1 MKNGSVG
8 ISRIWFWLALS
19 LVVIMI
25 LLMMVQVDRQWTK
38 MSEMTRI
45 LEEQAK
51 DIRSTRSVL
60 RNLEQRIRTAS
71 LTAAPDNTTSNS
83 TAADDKQKDA
93 FERARFAAEQEDYAT
108 GDWLMMA
115 FASNLRTLTPL
126 VSADAYSAEVQQY
139 VLESLLARDPETLE
153 WSGLLAEDWVTS
165 ADGLTITFTLRRDIT
180 FSDGEP
186 LTAKDVEFTFN
197 FIMNEAIAAPRSRA
211 YLSRIE
217 RVTALDDYHVEFVF
231 NEPYFNSLQLAG
243 SLEVLPEHFYGRYL
257 DTPQKFNES
266 RGLLMGSGPY
276 RLRNPEGW
284 TADKGV
290 VELVR
295 NPRYWGPV
303 GGSFERIVWRI
314 IENDS
319 ARLTTF
325 RNGDI
330 DVYSARPREY
340 QSLLNDNG
348 ITERSENFEYMS
360 PTAGYSF
367 IAWNQQRG
375 GKKTVFADKRV
386 RMAMSLLT
394 DVDRVLEEIFLG
406 YGQPAASPF
415 MPGSAQHDEANK
427 AIEYNL
433 EKARELLLEAGFKD
447 SNNDGILETPDGDNF
462 EFSLTFFQDSDDTRR
477 MVLFLRDLYARSGII
492 MKPNPTEWSVMVENI
507 QQKNFDAITLEWT
520 SGVEIDIY
528 QMFHSSQ
535 TVEGGDNFINYR
547 NTELDAVIDAA
558 RAEVDEDARMKLW
571 HQAEKILVDEQPY
584 TFLFRRN
591 TMAFIDRRIHNL
603 EKTSLGLNLM
613 SVPVEIYVPA
623 ELQQRR

>member
-1 MKNGSVG
+1 MKNGNAG
-8 ISRIWFWLALS
+8 ISKLWFWLGLS
-19 LVVIMI
+19 LFVVMFL
-25 LLMMVQVDRQWTK
+25 LLMVQIDRQWTK
-38 MSEMTRI
+38 MDEMTRI
-45 LEEQAK
+45 MEEQAK
-51 DIRSTRSVL
+51 DIRSTRGLL
-60 RNLEQRIRTAS
+60 RNLEQAMRTADFS
-71 LTAAPDNTTSNS
+71 SRSNINNTEKSASNE
-83 TAADDKQKDA
+83 TDA
-93 FERARFAAEQEDYAT
+93 FERAREASEQEGYAQ

-115 FASNLRTLTPL
+115 FASNIRTLTPL
-126 VSADAYSAEVQQY
+126 VSADAYSSEVQQY
-139 VLESLLARDPETLE
+139 VLESLLVRNPDTLE
-153 WSGLLAEDWVTS
+153 WNGLLAEDWSTS
-165 ADGLTITFTLRRDIT
+165 PDGLTITFTLRRDIT

-211 YLSRIE
+211 YLSRME

-231 NEPYFNSLQLAG
+231 KEPYFNSLQLAG
-243 SLEVLPEHFYGRYL
+243 SLQIMPEHFYGRFL
-257 DTPQKFNES
+257 DDPQTFNES
-266 RGLLMGSGPY
+266 RGLLLGSGPF
-276 RLRNPEGW
+276 RLANPEGW
-284 TADKGV
+284 SPDAGV

-303 GGSFERIVWRI
+303 SASFDRIVWRI

-340 QSLLNDNG
+340 QTLLDDKD
-348 ITERSENFEYMS
+348 ITERSQNFEYMS

-367 IAWNQQRG
+367 IAWNQERG
-375 GKKTVFADKRV
+375 GEKTIFADKRV
-386 RMAMSLLT
+386 RMAMSMLT

-415 MPGSAQHDEANK
+415 MPGSAQHDKANEA
-427 AIEYNL
+427 IGYNI
-433 EKARELLLEAGFKD
+433 EKARELLLEAGFQD
-447 SNNDGILETPDGDNF
+447 SNNDGVLETPDGENF
-462 EFSLTFFQDSDDTRR
+462 EFSLTYFQDSDDTRR

-507 QQKNFDAITLEWT
+507 QQKNFDAITLAWT
-520 SGVEIDIY
+520 SGIEIDIY

-547 NTELDAVIDAA
+547 NPELDAIIDAA
-558 RAEVDEDARMKLW
+558 RGEVNEEKRMNLW
-571 HQAEKILVDEQPY
+571 HQAEKILVQDQPY

-603 EKTSLGLNLM
+603 EKTALGLNLM

-623 ELQQRR
+623 ELQHSR

>member
-1 MKNGSVG
+1 MKKANTG
-8 ISRIWFWLALS
+8 ISKLWFWLGLS
-19 LVVIMI
+19 LFVVMFL
-25 LLMMVQVDRQWTK
+25 LLMVQIDRQWTK
-38 MSEMTRI
+38 MDEMTRI
-45 LEEQAK
+45 MEEQAK
-51 DIRSTRSVL
+51 DIRSTRGLL
-60 RNLEQRIRTAS
+60 RNLEQTMRTADFS
-71 LTAAPDNTTSNS
+71 SRSNINNAEKS
-83 TAADDKQKDA
+83 ASNQTDA
-93 FERARFAAEQEDYAT
+93 FERAREAAEQEDYAQ

-115 FASNLRTLTPL
+115 FGSNIRTLTPL
-126 VSADAYSAEVQQY
+126 VSADAYSSEVQQY
-139 VLESLLARDPETLE
+139 VLESLLVRNPDTLE
-153 WSGLLAEDWVTS
+153 WNGLLAEDWSTS
-165 ADGLTITFTLRRDIT
+165 ADGLTITFALRRDIT

-186 LTAKDVEFTFN
+186 LTAKDVEFTFD

-211 YLSRIE
+211 YLSRME

-231 NEPYFNSLQLAG
+231 KEPYFNSLQLAG
-243 SLEVLPEHFYGRYL
+243 SLQIMPEHFYGRFL
-257 DTPQKFNES
+257 DDPQTFNES
-266 RGLLMGSGPY
+266 RGLLLGSGPF
-276 RLRNPEGW
+276 RLTNPEGW
-284 TADKGV
+284 SPDAGV

-303 GGSFERIVWRI
+303 SASFDRIVWRI

-340 QSLLNDNG
+340 QTLLDDKE
-348 ITERSENFEYMS
+348 ITERSQNFEYMS

-367 IAWNQQRG
+367 IAWNQERG
-375 GKKTVFADKRV
+375 GEKTIFADKRV
-386 RMAMSLLT
+386 RMAMSMLT

-415 MPGSAQHDEANK
+415 MPGSAQHDQANEA
-427 AIEYNL
+427 IGYNI
-433 EKARELLLEAGFKD
+433 EKARELLLVAGFQD
-447 SNNDGILETPDGDNF
+447 SNNDGVLETPDGENF
-462 EFSLTFFQDSDDTRR
+462 EFSLTYFQDSDDTRR

-507 QQKNFDAITLEWT
+507 QQKNFDAITLAWT
-520 SGVEIDIY
+520 SGIEIDIY

-547 NTELDAVIDAA
+547 NPELDAIIDAA
-558 RAEVDEDARMKLW
+558 RGEVNEEKRMNLW
-571 HQAEKILVDEQPY
+571 HQAEKILVQDQPY

-603 EKTSLGLNLM
+603 EKTALGLNLM
-613 SVPVEIYVPA
+613 TVPVEIYVPA
-623 ELQQRR
+623 ELQHSR

>member
-1 MKNGSVG
+1 MKNGNAG
-8 ISRIWFWLALS
+8 ISKLWFWLGLS
-19 LVVIMI
+19 LFVVMFL
-25 LLMMVQVDRQWTK
+25 LLMVQIDRQWTK
-38 MSEMTRI
+38 MDEMTRI
-45 LEEQAK
+45 MEEQAK
-51 DIRSTRSVL
+51 DIRSTRGLL
-60 RNLEQRIRTAS
+60 RNLEKTIRTADFS
-71 LTAAPDNTTSNS
+71 SAANTSFSDQSVTKE
-83 TAADDKQKDA
+83 TDA
-93 FERARFAAEQEDYAT
+93 FERARRATEHEEYAQ

-115 FASNLRTLTPL
+115 FGSNIRTLTPL

-139 VLESLLARDPETLE
+139 VLESLLVRNPETLE
-153 WSGLLAEDWVTS
+153 WNGLLAEDWSTS
-165 ADGLTITFTLRRDIT
+165 ADGLTITFALRRDIT

-217 RVTALDDYHVEFVF
+217 RVTALDDYHVEFVLK
-231 NEPYFNSLQLAG
+231 EPYFNSLQLAG
-243 SLEVLPEHFYGRYL
+243 SLEILPEHFYGRFL
-257 DTPQKFNES
+257 DDPQTFNES
-266 RGLLMGSGPY
+266 RGLLLGSGPF
-276 RLRNPEGW
+276 RLANPEGW
-284 TADKGV
+284 SPDAGV

-303 GGSFERIVWRI
+303 SASFDRIVWRI

-340 QSLLNDNG
+340 QTLLDDKD
-348 ITERSENFEYMS
+348 IIERSQNFEYMS

-367 IAWNQQRG
+367 IAWNQERG
-375 GKKTVFADKRV
+375 GEKTIFADKRV
-386 RMAMSLLT
+386 RIAMSMLT

-415 MPGSAQHDEANK
+415 MPGSAQHDKANEA
-427 AIEYNL
+427 IGYNI
-433 EKARELLLEAGFKD
+433 EKARELLLEAGFQD
-447 SNNDGILETPDGDNF
+447 SNNDGVLETPDGDNF
-462 EFSLTFFQDSDDTRR
+462 EFSLTYFQDSDDTRR

-507 QQKNFDAITLEWT
+507 QQKNFDAITLAWT
-520 SGVEIDIY
+520 SGIEIDIY

-547 NTELDAVIDAA
+547 NPELDAIIDAA
-558 RAEVDEDARMKLW
+558 RGEVNEEKRMNLW
-571 HQAEKILVDEQPY
+571 HQAEKILVQDQPY

-603 EKTSLGLNLM
+603 EKTALGLNLM
-613 SVPVEIYVPA
+613 TVPVEIYVPA
-623 ELQQRR
+623 ELQHSR

>member
-1 MKNGSVG
+1 MKNGNAG
-8 ISRIWFWLALS
+8 ISKLWFWLGLS
-19 LVVIMI
+19 LFVVMFL
-25 LLMMVQVDRQWTK
+25 LLMVQIDRQWTK
-38 MSEMTRI
+38 MDEMTRI
-45 LEEQAK
+45 MEEQAK
-51 DIRSTRSVL
+51 DIRSTRGLL
-60 RNLEQRIRTAS
+60 RNLEQAMRTADFS
-71 LTAAPDNTTSNS
+71 SRSNINNTEKSASNE
-83 TAADDKQKDA
+83 TDA
-93 FERARFAAEQEDYAT
+93 FERAREASEQEGYAQ

-115 FASNLRTLTPL
+115 FASNIRTLTPL
-126 VSADAYSAEVQQY
+126 VSADAYSSEVQQY
-139 VLESLLARDPETLE
+139 VLESLLVRNPDTLE
-153 WSGLLAEDWVTS
+153 WNGLLAEDWSTS
-165 ADGLTITFTLRRDIT
+165 PDGLTITFTLRRDIT

-211 YLSRIE
+211 YLSRME
-217 RVTALDDYHVEFVF
+217 RVTALDNYHVEFVF
-231 NEPYFNSLQLAG
+231 KEPYFNSLQLAG
-243 SLEVLPEHFYGRYL
+243 SLQIMPEHFYGRFL
-257 DTPQKFNES
+257 DDPQTFNES
-266 RGLLMGSGPY
+266 RGLLLGSGPF
-276 RLRNPEGW
+276 RLANPEGW
-284 TADKGV
+284 SPDAGV

-303 GGSFERIVWRI
+303 SASFDRIVWRI

-340 QSLLNDNG
+340 QTLLDDKD
-348 ITERSENFEYMS
+348 ITERSQNFEYMS

-367 IAWNQQRG
+367 IAWNQERSG
-375 GKKTVFADKRV
+375 EKTIFADKRV
-386 RMAMSLLT
+386 RMAMSMLT

-406 YGQPAASPF
+406 YGQPAVSPF
-415 MPGSAQHDEANK
+415 MPGSAQHDKANEA
-427 AIEYNL
+427 IGYNI
-433 EKARELLLEAGFKD
+433 EKARELLLEAGFQD
-447 SNNDGILETPDGDNF
+447 SNNDGVLETPDGENF
-462 EFSLTFFQDSDDTRR
+462 EFSLTYFQDSDDTRR

-507 QQKNFDAITLEWT
+507 QQKNFDAITLAWT
-520 SGVEIDIY
+520 SGIEIDIY

-547 NTELDAVIDAA
+547 NPELDAIIDAA
-558 RAEVDEDARMKLW
+558 RGEVNEEKRMNLW
-571 HQAEKILVDEQPY
+571 HQAEKILVQDQPY

-603 EKTSLGLNLM
+603 EKTALGLNLM

-623 ELQQRR
+623 ELQHSR

>member
-1 MKNGSVG
+1 MKNGNAG
-8 ISRIWFWLALS
+8 ISKLWFWLGLS
-19 LVVIMI
+19 LFVVMFL
-25 LLMMVQVDRQWTK
+25 LLMVQIDRQWTK
-38 MSEMTRI
+38 MDEMTRI
-45 LEEQAK
+45 MEEQAK
-51 DIRSTRSVL
+51 DIRSTRGLL
-60 RNLEQRIRTAS
+60 RNLEKTIRTADFS
-71 LTAAPDNTTSNS
+71 SAANTSFSDQSVTKE
-83 TAADDKQKDA
+83 TDA
-93 FERARFAAEQEDYAT
+93 FERARRATEHEEYAQ

-115 FASNLRTLTPL
+115 FGSNIRTLTPL

-139 VLESLLARDPETLE
+139 VLESLLVRNPETLE
-153 WSGLLAEDWVTS
+153 WNGLLAEDWSTS
-165 ADGLTITFTLRRDIT
+165 ADGLTITFALRRDIS

-231 NEPYFNSLQLAG
+231 KEPYFNSLQLAG
-243 SLEVLPEHFYGRYL
+243 SLEILPEHFYGRFL
-257 DTPQKFNES
+257 DDPQTFNES
-266 RGLLMGSGPY
+266 RGLLLGSGPF
-276 RLRNPEGW
+276 RLANPEGW
-284 TADKGV
+284 SPDAGV

-303 GGSFERIVWRI
+303 SASFDRIVWRI

-340 QSLLNDNG
+340 QTLLDDKD
-348 ITERSENFEYMS
+348 IIERSQNFEYMS

-367 IAWNQQRG
+367 IAWNQERG
-375 GKKTVFADKRV
+375 GEKTIFADKRV
-386 RMAMSLLT
+386 RIAMSMLT

-415 MPGSAQHDEANK
+415 MPGSAQHDKANEA
-427 AIEYNL
+427 IGYNI
-433 EKARELLLEAGFKD
+433 EKARELLLEAGFQD
-447 SNNDGILETPDGDNF
+447 SNNDGVLETPDGDNF
-462 EFSLTFFQDSDDTRR
+462 EFSLTYFQDSDDTRR

-507 QQKNFDAITLEWT
+507 QQKNFDAITLAWT
-520 SGVEIDIY
+520 SGIEIDIY

-547 NTELDAVIDAA
+547 NPELDAIIDAA
-558 RAEVDEDARMKLW
+558 RGEVNEEKRMNLW
-571 HQAEKILVDEQPY
+571 HQAEKILVQDQPY

-603 EKTSLGLNLM
+603 EKTALGLNLM
-613 SVPVEIYVPA
+613 AVPVEIYVPA
-623 ELQQRR
+623 ELQHSR

>member
-1 MKNGSVG
+1 MKKANTG
-8 ISRIWFWLALS
+8 ISKLWFWLGLS
-19 LVVIMI
+19 LFVVMFL
-25 LLMMVQVDRQWTK
+25 LLMVQIDRQWTK
-38 MSEMTRI
+38 MDEMTRI
-45 LEEQAK
+45 MEEQAK
-51 DIRSTRSVL
+51 DIRSTRGLL
-60 RNLEQRIRTAS
+60 RNLEQTMRTADFS
-71 LTAAPDNTTSNS
+71 SPSNINNAEKS
-83 TAADDKQKDA
+83 ASNQTDA
-93 FERARFAAEQEDYAT
+93 FERAREAAEQEDYAQ

-115 FASNLRTLTPL
+115 FGSNIRTLTPL
-126 VSADAYSAEVQQY
+126 VSADAYSSEVQQY
-139 VLESLLARDPETLE
+139 VLESLLVRNPDTLE
-153 WSGLLAEDWVTS
+153 WNGLLAEDWSTS
-165 ADGLTITFTLRRDIT
+165 ADGLTITFALRRDIT

-186 LTAKDVEFTFN
+186 LTAKDVEFTFD

-211 YLSRIE
+211 YLSRME

-231 NEPYFNSLQLAG
+231 KEPYFNSLQLAG
-243 SLEVLPEHFYGRYL
+243 SLQIMPEHFYGRFL
-257 DTPQKFNES
+257 DDPQTFNES
-266 RGLLMGSGPY
+266 RGLLLGSGPF
-276 RLRNPEGW
+276 RLANPEGW
-284 TADKGV
+284 SPDAGV

-303 GGSFERIVWRI
+303 SASFDRIVWRI

-340 QSLLNDNG
+340 QTLLDDKD
-348 ITERSENFEYMS
+348 ITERSQNFEYMS

-367 IAWNQQRG
+367 IAWNQERG
-375 GKKTVFADKRV
+375 GEKTIFADKRV
-386 RMAMSLLT
+386 RMAMSMLT

-415 MPGSAQHDEANK
+415 MPGSAQHDQANEA
-427 AIEYNL
+427 IGYNI
-433 EKARELLLEAGFKD
+433 EKARELLLEAGFQD
-447 SNNDGILETPDGDNF
+447 SNNDGVLETPDGENF
-462 EFSLTFFQDSDDTRR
+462 EFSLTYFQDSDDTRR

-507 QQKNFDAITLEWT
+507 QQKNFDAITLAWT
-520 SGVEIDIY
+520 SGIEIDIY

-547 NTELDAVIDAA
+547 NPELDAIIDAA
-558 RAEVDEDARMKLW
+558 RGEVNEEKRMNLW
-571 HQAEKILVDEQPY
+571 HQAEKILVQDQPY

-603 EKTSLGLNLM
+603 EKTALGLNLM
-613 SVPVEIYVPA
+613 TVPVEIYVPA
-623 ELQQRR
+623 ELQHSR

>member
-1 MKNGSVG
+1 MKNGNVG
-8 ISRIWFWLALS
+8 ISKLWFWLGLS
-19 LVVIMI
+19 LFVVMFL
-25 LLMMVQVDRQWTK
+25 LLMIQIDRQWTK
-38 MSEMTRI
+38 MNEMTRVM
-45 LEEQAK
+45 EEQAK
-51 DIRSTRSVL
+51 DIRATRGLL
-60 RNLEQRIRTAS
+60 RNLEQTIRTTDFSSNTNNQPSS
-71 LTAAPDNTTSNS
+71 LNDVKGT
-83 TAADDKQKDA
+83 DA
-93 FERARFAAEQEDYAT
+93 FERARLAADKEDYAQ

-115 FASNLRTLTPL
+115 FASNIRTLTPL
-126 VSADAYSAEVQQY
+126 VSADAYSSEVQQY
-139 VLESLLARDPETLE
+139 VLESLLSRDPDTLE
-153 WSGLLAEDWVTS
+153 WNGLLAEDWTTS
-165 ADGLTITFTLRRDIT
+165 SDGLTITFTLRRDIT

-197 FIMNEAIAAPRSRA
+197 FIMNESIAAPRSRA
-211 YLSRIE
+211 YLSRME

-243 SLEVLPEHFYGRYL
+243 SLDILPEHFYGRFL
-257 DTPQKFNES
+257 DDPKTFNES
-266 RGLLMGSGPY
+266 RGLLMGSGPF
-276 RLRNPEGW
+276 RLSNPEGW
-284 TADKGV
+284 TPDTGV

-303 GGSFERIVWRI
+303 SASFDRIVWRI

-340 QSLLNDNG
+340 QNLLDDKG
-348 ITERSENFEYMS
+348 ITERSQNFEYMS

-367 IAWNQQRG
+367 IAWNQERG
-375 GKKTVFADKRV
+375 GEKTIFADKRV
-386 RMAMSLLT
+386 RMAMSMLT

-415 MPGSAQHDEANK
+415 MPGSAQHDEANE
-427 AIEYNL
+427 AIAYNID
-433 EKARELLLEAGFKD
+433 KARELLLEAGFQD
-447 SNNDGILETPDGDNF
+447 SNNDGILETPDGDRF
-462 EFSLTFFQDSDDTRR
+462 EFSLTYFQDSDDTRR

-492 MKPNPTEWSVMVENI
+492 MKQNPNEWSVMVENI
-507 QQKNFDAITLEWT
+507 QQKNLDAITLAWT
-520 SGVEIDIY
+520 SGIEIDIY

-547 NTELDAVIDAA
+547 NPELDAIIDAA
-558 RAEVDEDARMKLW
+558 RSEVDEDKRMELW
-571 HQAEKILVDEQPY
+571 HQAEKILVDDQPY

-623 ELQQRR
+623 ELQNRR